1 MIYTMSDDNTITIK
15 DLEKSKKGSKAGST
29 ATANAFHTPDRYKT
43 EE

>member
-1 MIYTMSDDNTITIK
+1 MSDDNTITIK
-15 DLEKSKKGSKAGST
+15 DLEKSKKGRPKAGST

>member
-1 MIYTMSDDNTITIK
+1 MSDDDNTIITIK
-15 DLEKSKKGSKAGST
+15 DLEKSKGRPKAGST